1 MSNPTNAPDIP
12 TAEPPSRPDR
22 QDYRMLSDFR
32 YLIRCFLE
40 FSKVAANGIGLTSRQ
55 HQALL
60 AIKGFSIDRNPT
72 LGELAERLR
81 IQHHSA
87 VELVDRLAEA
97 GLIERRHDPQDRR
110 RVLLLLTQ
118 EAERHLSTLSTIHLD
133 ELRRLRP
140 ALQHILS
147 QLERSSKEM
156 KPSDGSDP
164 GD

>member
-1 MSNPTNAPDIP
+1 MPHPTDMPDIP
-12 TAEPPSRPDR
+12 AAEPPLRPDR
-22 QDYRMLSDFR
+22 QDYRALSEFR

-40 FSKVAANGIGLTSRQ
+40 FSKVAANGIGLPSRQ

-60 AIKGFSIDRNPT
+60 AIKGFPADRSPT
-72 LGELAERLR
+72 LGELAERLK

-118 EAERHLSTLSTIHLD
+118 EAEHHLSTLSTIHLD

-140 ALQHILS
+140 ALQDILS
-147 QLERSSKEM
+147 RLERSSKAV
-156 KPSDGSDP
+156 KPSHGSGLDG
-164 GD
+164 